1 MHRAESENGPLLP
14 KEEDARG
21 FTLLEVMLAM
31 ALLAIV
37 LPVLLGLRNRDLDL
51 RERAREITT
60 ATLLAQEK
68 LLETELLPVL
78 PTGGEQSGD
87 FKDAPPGLS
96 FRATGEDRAPGYRW
110 RRSIMPTPLE
120 KVQEI
125 RVEVLWTH
133 GLNEESVELNH
144 YVFQPTGASF

>member
-1 MHRAESENGPLLP
+1 MHRAASQNGSPSH
-14 KEEDARG
+14 KRMDDRG
-21 FTLLEVMLAM
+21 FTLMEVMLAM

-60 ATLLAQEK
+60 ATFLAQEK

-78 PTGGEQSGD
+78 PTGEQTGD

-110 RRSIMPTPLE
+110 KRSIMPTPLE
-120 KVQEI
+120 KVQEV
-125 RVEVLWTH
+125 RVEVLWNH
-133 GLNEESVELNH
+133 GLNEESVELSH
-144 YVFQPTGASF
+144 YVFQTTGASL

>member
-1 MHRAESENGPLLP
+1 MKTAGLQTSRPFANGM
-14 KEEDARG
+14 DAHG

-68 LLETELLPVL
+68 LLETELLAVR
-78 PTGGEQSGD
+78 PTGDQSGD

-110 RRSIMPTPLE
+110 RRSIVPTPLE

-125 RVEVLWTH
+125 RVEVFWTH

-144 YVFQPTGASF
+144 YVFQSTGASF